1 MRYSAGLK
9 EFKKFKGFKGFIVI
23 VLLLG
28 ICFRLVGLDSKAYWH
43 DEVYTTLRA
52 VGYTRAEFDQEVF
65 QNQVLTVPDLQ
76 KYQQLKP
83 GSSVVDTIDSLA
95 LEDPQHP
102 PLYFILARFWLE
114 AFGNSVL
121 ASRVL
126 PALLSLLS
134 LPLIYL
140 LAMELFAAPGVAL
153 LATALLAFSP
163 LDILFAQIAR
173 QYGLLAAVGMGSSW
187 LLLRSLR
194 QPGRLNWG
202 LYALSVAAGFYT
214 HVLFAINLFAHA
226 AYVLILEQFEPV
238 EPPVDKPAGPL
249 SERTVAPP
257 RSRRFRLLAQF
268 AIAVAAALI
277 LYGPWL
283 AVLLGNYQRAFA
295 ATSWTSANVPLPF
308 MLKQWML
315 HFTAP
320 FVDLHFGF
328 DNAWTFILRVS
339 FVLLIGLGLYWV
351 YRSTPPWTWLFVFS
365 SIGLPFLAL
374 ALPDLILG
382 GMRSAIARYLIPCYA
397 GVQLAVAYF
406 LAISLTHRRA
416 IGQWILAFV
425 FTSSIISISA
435 SATSNTWWHLETSY
449 TNPAVLE
456 VLNARPS
463 PLVVSDRG
471 EGDTNPGDLLALS
484 YGLKDSVRL
493 FGVGEPA
500 DLEALESESDLY
512 VFRPSAPLRAAL
524 EEQGWQ
530 LQEVVWFGTLWQA
543 SRA

>member
-1 MRYSAGLK
+1 MRYSAG
-9 EFKKFKGFKGFIVI
+9 FKGFKGLIGI
-23 VLLLG
+23 ILLLG
-28 ICFRLVGLDSKAYWH
+28 ICFRLVGLGSKAYWH

-52 VGYTRAEFDQEVF
+52 AGYTRAEFDQEVF
-65 QNQVLTVPDLQ
+65 QNRGLTAPDLQ
-76 KYQQLKP
+76 KYQQIKP
-83 GSSVVDTIDSLA
+83 GSSVTDTIDSLA

-102 PLYFILARFWLE
+102 PLYFVLARFWLQL
-114 AFGNSVL
+114 FGNSIT
-121 ASRVL
+121 ASRAL

-134 LPLIYL
+134 LPLMYL
-140 LAMELFAAPGVAL
+140 LAMELFAAPGVGL
-153 LATALLAFSP
+153 LATALLALSP
-163 LDILFAQIAR
+163 LDILFAQISR

-194 QPGRLNWG
+194 RPSRLSWG

-226 AYVLILEQFEPV
+226 AYVLLLLLSDPADQLA
-238 EPPVDKPAGPL
+238 DKPADL
-249 SERTVAPP
+249 TAASP
-257 RSRRFRLLAQF
+257 RSRRLPITQF
-268 AIAVAAALI
+268 SIAVVAALI
-277 LYGPWL
+277 LYSPWL

-308 MLKQWML
+308 MLKQWTL
-315 HFTAP
+315 HFTAL

-328 DNAWTFILRVS
+328 DNAWTFILRVP
-339 FVLLIGLGLYWV
+339 FVLLILLGLYSV
-351 YRSTPPWTWLFVFS
+351 YRNTPQWTWLFVIGF
-365 SIGLPFLAL
+365 IGLPFLAL
-374 ALPDLILG
+374 ALPDLLLG

-406 LAISLTHRRA
+406 LAILLTHRRA
-416 IGQWILAFV
+416 IGQWILVFV
-425 FTSSIISISA
+425 FTSSIISISV
-435 SATSNTWWHLETSY
+435 SATSKVWWHLETSY

-471 EGDTNPGDLLALS
+471 NGDTNPGDLLALS
-484 YGLKDSVRL
+484 YGLKNNVRL
-493 FGVGEPA
+493 FGVGQPA
-500 DLEALESESDLY
+500 DLESLRAESNLY
-512 VFRPSAPLRAAL
+512 VFRPSEPLRSAL
-524 EEQGWQ
+524 EDQGWQ